1 MILCPH
7 VTIVMISS
15 LSLTAQHFSSKLL
28 SSSQSST
35 VNSFNDTESLVIISQ
50 CSSYPVIKLNLSRP
64 AWENSVS
71 SQEPQLIISL
81 MSRSQLWT
89 EENILIRNNILCK
102 SDTETCQRVLIFLGL
117 GITCFIIGWFNCL
130 IIVNKSKVFL
140 MFFGRHLYQYY
151 SLNIFP
157 SCDNYLVHLQKYFS
171 LELDLLFCDVC

>member
-1 MILCPH
+1 MIQNLW
-7 VTIVMISS
+7 
-15 LSLTAQHFSSKLL
+15 LSYKLVLQLTCHQT
-28 SSSQSST
+28 Q
-35 VNSFNDTESLVIISQ
+35 
-50 CSSYPVIKLNLSRP
+50 LSRP

-117 GITCFIIGWFNCL
+117 GITCFIIGWFNFL

-140 MFFGRHLYQYY
+140 MFFGRVTFI
-151 SLNIFP
+151 SIIR
-157 SCDNYLVHLQKYFS
+157 STFS
-171 LELDLLFCDVC
+171 PATTRQLFG